1 MLFDKICPKRL
12 VTLFSSFTNSVTV
25 FPEFDVNCAIFE
37 LEERWLFLRPLDL
50 FFRRVPLRAFL
61 VRLLRFDLRAIV
73 IIGMS
78 WY

>member
-1 MLFDKICPKRL
+1 MLLDKICPKRL

-25 FPEFDVNCAIFE
+25 FPEFDVNSAIFE
-37 LEERWLFLRPLDL
+37 LEERWLLLRPLDL
-50 FFRRVPLRAFL
+50 FRRVPLRAFL

-73 IIGMS
+73 MIGMS